1 MNKTTKFFAAFASV
15 ALMSACSSEEPFVDG
30 GAEDGAGNGQ
40 KAYLAVTINSTGD
53 MGMKNPC
60 MKMVLNSSTK

>member
-1 MNKTTKFFAAFASV
+1 
-15 ALMSACSSEEPFVDG
+15 MSACSSEEPFVDG

-53 MGMKNPC
+53 MGMGRSTDYENP
-60 MKMVLNSSTK
+60 V